1 MNAKRKPA
9 SPKDIWQIIRR
20 RYTWHLRER
29 EFDRSHWWKKA
40 PNAGPIAACYELARR
55 HPLVETP
62 PAIITFPGSEPP
74 IPIPPLSE
82 FQLSLHCTRC
92 LAMKSWPNLTDAE
105 RTQWKS
111 SIRKA
116 RGLDLRPDE
125 AVCRNLTSL
134 ADSAIPQR
142 RVKAVKAAADSLP
155 PELVGM
161 SAFGL
166 YLDPTD
172 EEREAAIAEAA
183 IEAYR
188 QGYLLLAV
196 APGLATEKLQDVVSK
211 KYREHFGSD
220 SPPKRSQ
227 RARWQDW
234 LSLISEF
241 EDDEDRRGGAKN
253 QVFARYRRT
262 VDQIRFLYRWDKV

>member
-9 SPKDIWQIIRR
+9 SPKDIWQIIRG

-29 EFDRSHWWKKA
+29 EFDRSHWWEKA
-40 PNAGPIAACYELARR
+40 PNEDPIAACYELARR
-55 HPLVETP
+55 HPLAEKP
-62 PAIITFPGSEPP
+62 PPTITFPGTEPP
-74 IPIPPLSE
+74 IPLPPLSE
-82 FQLSLHCTRC
+82 FQPSLHCTRC
-92 LAMKSWPNLTDAE
+92 LAMKSWLNLTDSE
-105 RTQWKS
+105 RTKWKS

-125 AVCRNLTSL
+125 SVCRNLTSL
-134 ADSAIPQR
+134 AGSTIAQR
-142 RVKAVKAAADSLP
+142 RVEAAMAPDSLLP
-155 PELVGM
+155 YGLNT
-161 SAFGL
+161 SAFSL
-166 YLDPTD
+166 YFDPTD
-172 EEREAAIAEAA
+172 EEREAAIAKAA
-183 IEAYR
+183 LEAYR

-196 APGLATEKLQDVVSK
+196 APGLATEKLQSVVSK
-211 KYREHFGSD
+211 NYREHFRSD

-241 EDDEDRRGGAKN
+241 EDDELKRGGAKN

-262 VDQIRFLYRWDKV
+262 VDQIRFMYRLD